1 MGISIHV
8 DLDEVYDQMDSWDK
22 KEMVSFLR
30 DDGYLTE
37 EKTPINEGVSL
48 QIPLDATFEQERHL
62 RVISKLG
69 GLFYRMSDEDME
81 IIRNI
86 VNKY

>member
-1 MGISIHV
+1 MSIAIYV
-8 DLDEVYDQMDSWDK
+8 DLDEVYDQMDRWDK
-22 KEMVSFLR
+22 NSMVDLLR
-30 DDGYLTE
+30 DDGYLND
-37 EKTPINEGVSL
+37 EKTDINEGISL
-48 QIPLDATFEQERHL
+48 QIPLDATFEQEQHL
-62 RVISKLG
+62 RMISKLG

>member
-1 MGISIHV
+1 MSIAIYV
-8 DLDEVYDQMDSWDK
+8 DLAEVYDQMDRWDK
-22 KEMVSFLR
+22 NSMVDLLR
-30 DDGYLTE
+30 DDGYLNG
-37 EKTPINEGVSL
+37 EKTDINEGINL
-48 QIPLDATFEQERHL
+48 QIPLDATFEQEQHL
-62 RVISKLG
+62 RMISKLG